1 MSCEVSTIK
10 TDRAF
15 PLNWEIRRNDSI
27 DTYIT
32 MLINGSP
39 YDFTNYDVATM
50 QVKTDTETDTIIFT
64 ASIANSK
71 LTLGTTDGII
81 TFDFSSEDM
90 NLEPNTY
97 IYDLEIYSTA
107 LDRRETILK
116 GKFIVNPDVTRL

>member
-32 MLINGSP
+32 MLKNGIP
-39 YDFTNYDVATM
+39 YDFTDYDVATM
-50 QVKTDTETDTIIFT
+50 QVKTDTETETVIFT

-71 LTLGTTDGII
+71 LSLGTTDGII
-81 TFDFSSEDM
+81 TFDFSDDDM
-90 NLEPNTY
+90 NIEPNTY
-97 IYDLEIYSTA
+97 IYDLEIYSTS

-116 GKFIVNPDVTRL
+116 GNFIVNPDITRA

>member
-1 MSCEVSTIK
+1 MSCEVSTLK

-32 MLINGSP
+32 MLINGTP

-50 QVKTDTETDTIIFT
+50 QVKTDTETDTVIFT

-71 LTLGTTDGII
+71 LTLGTTDGKI
-81 TFDFSSEDM
+81 TFDFSDDDM
-90 NLEPNTY
+90 DIEPNAY
-97 IYDLEIYSTA
+97 IYDLEIYSTS

-116 GKFIVNPDVTRL
+116 GNFIVNPDITRV